1 MTVSSLSRQLSGMH
15 FNPKPKI
22 TGKEIYLRGRSIL
35 GKVFQMME
43 DLERVD
49 HHLEDQALHG
59 NYDALV
65 ALFNRSKHLDQRVFR
80 VLTRDCHMPFI
91 ARLLV
96 DCSKMDEKEAVNYFV
111 KGIREGNHQLFWVLE
126 RFVEDGDPY
135 ARVELER
142 VLLDRD
148 IKQGSLWMDA
158 DAYRAR
164 IEEFVT
170 LTNESPGEDYLLFYL
185 VSDELRKD
193 LDLLYSWNGAEWYA
207 HFMEYISDEM
217 LIELEMG
224 THFRQ
229 SVEDSYQ
236 KPLCL
241 AMQTA
246 LAKIVLGYQKIFG
259 FRDSEP
265 IVQRS
270 REVLMVNS
278 CV

>member
-15 FNPKPKI
+15 FTPKPKI
-22 TGKEIYLRGRSIL
+22 TGKEIYLRGRAIL
-35 GKVFQMME
+35 GKVFQMLE
-43 DLERVD
+43 DLERADD
-49 HHLEDQALHG
+49 HLQDQALNG
-59 NYDALV
+59 NDDALV
-65 ALFNRSKHLDQRVFR
+65 ALFTHSKRLDQRVFR

-96 DCSKMDEKEAVNYFV
+96 DCSKMDDKEAVDYFV
-111 KGIREGNHQLFWVLE
+111 KGIQEGNHQLLWALE

-142 VLLDRD
+142 FLLDRD
-148 IKQGSLWMDA
+148 IKQESLWKHAA
-158 DAYRAR
+158 DYRAR

-170 LTNESPGEDYLLFYL
+170 VTNQSPGEDYLLFYL
-185 VSDELRKD
+185 VSDELRKE
-193 LDLLYSWNGAEWYA
+193 LDLLYSWNGADWYA
-207 HFMEYISDEM
+207 HFMDYISEEM
-217 LIELEMG
+217 LIELELG
-224 THFRQ
+224 KHFQQ
-229 SVEDSYQ
+229 SLEDSYQ

-241 AMQTA
+241 TMQTA

-270 REVLMVNS
+270 KEVLMVNS